1 MPLSLFTG
9 TSNPALAA
17 AIAARLGVNL
27 GRAEVSRFPDGELRV
42 ELHETVRGHDVYL
55 VQPTSPPA
63 EELLPRY
70 LMGSYV
76 DP

>member
-42 ELHETVRGHDVYL
+42 ELRDRGNNDRLMSAILARVA
-55 VQPTSPPA
+55 PA
-63 EELLPRY
+63 PEP
-70 LMGSYV
+70 S
-76 DP
+76 